1 MANHSTFPLQGGAGR
16 GSQTMT
22 EEIIISGF
30 GGQGV
35 LSMGKI
41 LAYSALMEGKEVS
54 WMPAYG
60 PEQRGG
66 TANVTVIVSD
76 ERISSPIVSKY
87 DTAIILNQPSLEK
100 FEQSVKPGGTLIY
113 DGYGIS
119 VPPSRTDIN
128 IYEINAMDAAAEMGN
143 PKGFNMI
150 VLGALLKVRPIVQLE
165 NVLKGLRKTLP
176 ERHYD
181 LIPANEAALRKGMEI
196 VKI

>member
-1 MANHSTFPLQGGAGR
+1 
-16 GSQTMT
+16 MT

-66 TANVTVIVSD
+66 TANVTVIISD
-76 ERISSPIVSKY
+76 ERISSPIVSNY
-87 DTAIILNQPSLEK
+87 DTAIILNQPSLAK
-100 FEQSVKPGGTLIY
+100 FEQSVKPGGRLIY

-119 VPPSRTDIN
+119 EPPTRTDITV
-128 IYEINAMDAAAEMGN
+128 YEINAMDAAAEMGN
-143 PKGFNMI
+143 AKGFNMI
-150 VLGALLKVRPIVQLE
+150 VLGALLKVVPVVDIDD
-165 NVLKGLRKTLP
+165 VLKALRKTLP
-176 ERHYD
+176 ERHHH
-181 LIPANEAALRKGMEI
+181 LIPANEAALRKGMELLE
-196 VKI
+196 KR

>member
-1 MANHSTFPLQGGAGR
+1 
-16 GSQTMT
+16 MT

-41 LAYSALMEGKEVS
+41 LAYGALMEGKEVS

-76 ERISSPIVSKY
+76 DPISSPILSQY
-87 DTAIILNQPSLEK
+87 DTAIVLNQPSLDR
-100 FEQSVKPGGTLIY
+100 FEPLVKPGGTLIY

-119 VPPSRTDIN
+119 EPPTRTDIN
-128 IYEINAMDAAAEMGN
+128 IYEVAAMDAAAERGN

-150 VLGALLKVRPIVQLE
+150 VLGALLKIRPIVGIE
-165 NVLKGLRKTLP
+165 HILKGLRKTLP
-176 ERHYD
+176 ERHHH
-181 LIPANEAALRKGMEI
+181 LIPANEEALRKGMEI
-196 VKI
+196 VK

>member
-1 MANHSTFPLQGGAGR
+1 
-16 GSQTMT
+16 MT

-66 TANVTVIVSD
+66 TANVTVIISD
-76 ERISSPIVSKY
+76 ERISSPIVSNY

-100 FEQSVKPGGTLIY
+100 FEKTVKPGGRLIY

-119 VPPSRTDIN
+119 VPPTRTDIT

-143 PKGFNMI
+143 AKGFNMI
-150 VLGALLKVRPIVQLE
+150 VLGALLKVVPMVDIE
-165 NVLKGLRKTLP
+165 DVLKALRKTLP
-176 ERHYD
+176 ERHHH

-196 VKI
+196 IEKK